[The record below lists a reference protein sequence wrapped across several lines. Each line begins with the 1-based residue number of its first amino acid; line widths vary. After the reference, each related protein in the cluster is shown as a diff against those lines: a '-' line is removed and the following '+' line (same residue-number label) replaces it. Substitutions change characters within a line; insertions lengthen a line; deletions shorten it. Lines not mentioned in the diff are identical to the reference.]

1 MPAIEMDDN
10 EKVERLKSAL
20 WYAIGNTIDAI
31 SLEQNINATPQFIGA
46 LTELVWAQIEN
57 VSLDLEAFTKHAGRN
72 VVDTKD
78 VMLLA
83 RRNEGLAQLLKDV
96 VDQAKDKR

>member
-1 MPAIEMDDN
+1 MC
-10 EKVERLKSAL
+10 R
-20 WYAIGNTIDAI
+20 
-31 SLEQNINATPQFIGA
+31 
-46 LTELVWAQIEN
+46 
-57 VSLDLEAFTKHAGRN
+57 HAGRN

-83 RRNEGLAQLLKDV
+83 RRNEGLAQLLQEA